1 MDKELEKVR
10 WACRRGM
17 LECDLFLV
25 PFFENCYGQLSSDDQ
40 AIFKKLLVESD
51 TEIFAWLMATEKPT
65 NTAYV
70 AILDKIRNFKQ
81 RNFQA

>member
-25 PFFENCYGQLSSDDQ
+25 PFFENCYGQLSIDEQ
-40 AIFKKLLVESD
+40 EIFKKLLVESD
-51 TEIFAWLMATEKPT
+51 TEIFAWLMATENPT
-65 NTAYV
+65 NKSYV